1 MSAPMPDEEA
11 ATTRT
16 SAVVTANDAEQ
27 RVAAP
32 PRDTMRNRDA
42 EGDGSTSGSIAGAKA
57 AAPTPQREAR
67 AGAREASSGGS
78 VAPGRTCRAAAK
90 RLASLAGG
98 MRPPE
103 VWENQRPSL
112 REIWHYAAYGQW
124 TGQGTAGRILGITY
138 AVVIAIPS
146 LTLGYYALWVL
157 ERPARLVAALVL
169 ATLVALTPPGQF
181 SLGLLLDLV
190 RWLVT

>member
-1 MSAPMPDEEA
+1 MSGPIPDEEFS
-11 ATTRT
+11 TRT
-16 SAVVTANDAEQ
+16 SAVVTAYDAEK

-32 PRDTMRNRDA
+32 AKAKMLNGDA
-42 EGDGSTSGSIAGAKA
+42 EDDGSTSGSIAGANA

-67 AGAREASSGGS
+67 AGAREASGGGS
-78 VAPGRTCRAAAK
+78 VALGRSYRAAAK
-90 RLASLAGG
+90 RLASLAGW

-124 TGQGTAGRILGITY
+124 TGQGTPGRILGITY
-138 AVVIAIPS
+138 AVVIAIPA

-169 ATLVALTPPGQF
+169 ATLVGLTPSGQF
-181 SLGLLLDLV
+181 SLGLLLELL
-190 RWLVT
+190 RWLAT